1 VFDISDPHRPTET
14 ASFVPPSPTE
24 WVDPRPFMRI
34 FDVIHGGVRDVCSQ
48 DVLVDPRGYIY
59 LSGLNDGIWILEET
73 SSAADKPAGSS
84 DDS

>member
-1 VFDISDPHRPTET
+1 
-14 ASFVPPSPTE
+14 
-24 WVDPRPFMRI
+24 MRI

-73 SSAADKPAGSS
+73 VSGPAANGSS
-84 DDS
+84 IGR